1 MDTGLAPASIVD
13 AGFSRVAQWVGTG
26 TREPPHL
33 VRGHLRPQP
42 RTLVAKVASYLSM
55 TTVFER
61 LSAGLEEL
69 LSYAQTRN
77 VRLSFDPEAGMLIDT
92 MARFERL
99 HASMNHPW
107 LGLTLDVGHVHC
119 LDDGDCVQHVQR
131 WRDVLWNVHIED
143 MRRGVHEHLIFGDG
157 DMDFGSVF
165 DALRQIDYTGPIH
178 VELPRHSHNAVETA
192 RRAYEF
198 LTRWVK

>member
-61 LSAGLEEL
+61 LSAALADRYAIEHEL
-69 LSYAQTRN
+69 GAGGGCGPIPSEDRGQGQ
-77 VRLSFDPEAGMLIDT
+77 VRLLALRFGAAAVQLIQ
-92 MARFERL
+92 E
-99 HASMNHPW
+99 
-107 LGLTLDVGHVHC
+107 G
-119 LDDGDCVQHVQR
+119 
-131 WRDVLWNVHIED
+131 
-143 MRRGVHEHLIFGDG
+143 
-157 DMDFGSVF
+157 DFGCT
-165 DALRQIDYTGPIH
+165 Q
-178 VELPRHSHNAVETA
+178 
-192 RRAYEF
+192 
-198 LTRWVK
+198 